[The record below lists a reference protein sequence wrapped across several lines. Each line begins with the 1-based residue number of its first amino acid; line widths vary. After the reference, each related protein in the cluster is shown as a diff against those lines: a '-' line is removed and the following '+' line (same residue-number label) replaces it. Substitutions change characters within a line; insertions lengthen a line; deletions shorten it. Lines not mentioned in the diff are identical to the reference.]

1 MSATFDGQQPT
12 DIFAPVIAVR
22 TFNTF
27 DGAIEQINASTYG
40 LSAAI
45 FTESLAVSTEF
56 TNRVNA
62 GQVSVNLP
70 TTGWDIHH
78 PFGGF
83 KDSGSGY
90 KEQGTEVLNFY
101 TRVKTVA
108 VRA

>member
-1 MSATFDGQQPT
+1 MNVS
-12 DIFAPVIAVR
+12 
-22 TFNTF
+22 
-27 DGAIEQINASTYG
+27 SYG

-45 FTESLAVSTEF
+45 FTESLGDATVF
-56 TNRVNA
+56 TDRVDA
-62 GQVSVNLP
+62 GQISVNLP

-83 KDSGSGY
+83 KGSGSGY

-108 VRA
+108 IRATH